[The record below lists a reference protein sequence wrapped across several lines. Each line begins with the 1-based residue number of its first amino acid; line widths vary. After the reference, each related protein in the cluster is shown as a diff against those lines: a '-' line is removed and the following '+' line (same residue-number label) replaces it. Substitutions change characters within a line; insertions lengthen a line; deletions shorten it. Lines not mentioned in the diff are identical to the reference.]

1 MVIDMGYTGVRWCLI
16 FHITFLKLEL
26 WNGSLGL
33 NQPFLEFQAWSPCL
47 LISTLLY
54 CLPLHSIKVIALGHP
69 IVVGRLLPWVYEP
82 QQPWHDHSLNQTAHQ
97 YQSTK
102 CMLKAMTMN
111 KGGTVLK
118 QVPIEIPRGE
128 IMELSRDHSRLWPSV
143 SLSWDI
149 SEVGVSLR
157 AVALSVKA
165 HLQTKAKEGEE
176 RVIYQKWRKIVST
189 KLTLDLPL
197 SILCSKSHMNL
208 AILKPLAKSLFQL

>member
-69 IVVGRLLPWVYEP
+69 IVVGRLLPWVYEL

-143 SLSWDI
+143 SLAGTLLRW
-149 SEVGVSLR
+149 GVSQGWRLECQGSPADKGQGGR
-157 AVALSVKA
+157 RVSNLPKMEEDCK
-165 HLQTKAKEGEE
+165 HKTDFRPPPLNTLQ
-176 RVIYQKWRKIVST
+176 
-189 KLTLDLPL
+189 
-197 SILCSKSHMNL
+197 
-208 AILKPLAKSLFQL
+208 